1 MRIRNLFA
9 SMAVVGLAAALAGCD
24 AWTAPVGE
32 GPVPTPA
39 EHLVELERQHAAA
52 SRRLDELS
60 RLESAAMDKDRE
72 DFDREMAPLFA
83 RIPPGEPRPQL
94 CHGGSAERM
103 ALGYA
108 VQEASLAEYKLRL
121 RVNKLRKAIAAA
133 PKTRGGGR

>member
-9 SMAVVGLAAALAGCD
+9 SMAVVGLAALAGCD

-39 EHLVELERQHAAA
+39 EHLMELERQHAAA
-52 SRRLDELS
+52 IRRLDELD
-60 RLESAAMDKDRE
+60 RLEWAAKMRDFEDYDR
-72 DFDREMAPLFA
+72 RMAPVYA
-83 RIPPGEPRPQL
+83 RIPPGEPVPIFYPL
-94 CHGGSAERM
+94 LSDETI
-103 ALGYA
+103 ALGHA
-108 VQEASLAEYKLRL
+108 VEEASLAEYKLWL